1 MFSFIV
7 AFLISFFICLLIIR
21 YKNLHLRLTHDPLKG
36 GPQKFHRMPTPR
48 IGGVALFTGVLCAS
62 VVFFIQRKEFAEL
75 FFKILLCSTPLVM
88 GGLIED
94 LTKKVSARLRF
105 FLCILSATFAFLVA
119 DVRIVRL
126 DIILIDEIIQILP
139 LSFLISIIG
148 IVGLTNAVNI
158 IDGFNGLASGV
169 AVIILAGL
177 SYVAFKTN
185 DIFIFFCSA
194 VLISVILGFFLWNYP
209 RGLIFLGDSGAY
221 FIGFFIAVFS
231 ILLVKRN
238 PQISPW
244 FPLLLAIYPVWETIF
259 SIYRRK
265 FIKNLSPFNP
275 DGIHFHTLIYK
286 RILKWAVGAEETRH
300 LTKRNSTTSI
310 YLWALTFVSFVPAV
324 LFWENSLILQI
335 SVVLWISM
343 YVWLYRKIVRFKT
356 PKYLLRRTG

>member
-21 YKNLHLRLTHDPLKG
+21 YKNLHLHITHDPLKE

-48 IGGVALFTGVLCAS
+48 IGGVALFAGVFCAS
-62 VVFFIQRKEFAEL
+62 VIFFIQKKEFAEL
-75 FFKILLCSTPLVM
+75 FFKILVCSIPLFI

-94 LTKKVSARLRF
+94 LTKKVSARIRF
-105 FLCILSATFAFLVA
+105 FLCILSATFVFFLA
-119 DVRIVRL
+119 DAKIIRL

-139 LSFLISIIG
+139 ISLLISIIG
-148 IVGLTNAVNI
+148 IAGLTNAVNI

-169 AVIILAGL
+169 AVIILTGL

-185 DIFIFFCSA
+185 DMFIFFCSA

-221 FIGFFIAVFS
+221 FIGFFIAVLS

-238 PQISPW
+238 PQVSPW
-244 FPLLLAIYPVWETIF
+244 FPLILAIYPVWETIF
-259 SIYRRK
+259 SFYRKK
-265 FIKNLSPFNP
+265 FLRNLSPFNP
-275 DGIHFHTLIYK
+275 DGIHFHMLIYK
-286 RILKWAVGAEETRH
+286 RILKWAIGVEKTSR
-300 LTKRNSTTSI
+300 LLKKNSATSI
-310 YLWALTFVSFVPAV
+310 YLWALTFIGFVPAV

-356 PKYLLRRTG
+356 PKYFLRRSG